1 MQAGT
6 ACKYQLSQPVLV
18 LVLVLASCL
27 LPLASRLLPLASR
40 FWALNGSLLVSTDHP
55 QCGRLLKGQP
65 SLIPVR
71 RWATLFGPFGKP
83 TLTMRTT
90 STPASNSLEN
100 YFNKRYARIVLHPVF
115 STVTVCVSVPVCVC
129 VCMWSPPRCSFPF
142 LFLSPSPSFP
152 PTKEEQKF
160 THLVESDFRVVR
172 VGIFFKNTLFCNL
185 K

>member
-1 MQAGT
+1 LQAGT

-129 VCMWSPPRCSFPF
+129 VCVCGRH
-142 LFLSPSPSFP
+142 LAAVSPSFSFP
-152 PTKEEQKF
+152 LPHPFRQQKK
-160 THLVESDFRVVR
+160 S
-172 VGIFFKNTLFCNL
+172 KNSLTWL
-185 K
+185 KAILE

>member
-1 MQAGT
+1 MCGRQSCNTQTVAGGHSLQISAVST
-6 ACKYQLSQPVLV
+6 GSGFGFG
-18 LVLVLASCL
+18 SRL
-27 LPLASRLLPLASR
+27 LPLASRLLPLASQ

-129 VCMWSPPRCSFPF
+129 VYVVATSLQFP
-142 LFLSPSPSFP
+142 LPFP
-152 PTKEEQKF
+152 LPHPFRQQKK
-160 THLVESDFRVVR
+160 S
-172 VGIFFKNTLFCNL
+172 KNSLTWL
-185 K
+185 KAILE